1 MVDLRGPNG
10 VRGSFLLVAA
20 LGSFGGVGAAGSSKA
35 QAGPTAAPTA
45 GATTGAKGTSAP
57 SAPTPGAPKPTT
69 GATAAPAAAAINL
82 LIEGQ
87 RKRDLEDLQRQSV
100 VAALAQM
107 KVNVDWR
114 EHKLAELTDWRDRI
128 EVVALVHREQGLVLD
143 WRSMTLGELNDIRLR
158 SAKAADLAQ
167 SFGVTVDWRLF
178 SWRQL
183 EELRR
188 ALTRIQA
195 APDSPTAEARRKTR
209 QAGAALPPP
218 APPRVKSGRD
228 TDAITEL

>member
-1 MVDLRGPNG
+1 MTTA
-10 VRGSFLLVAA
+10 GSFLLVAA

-82 LIEGQ
+82 PIEGQ

-100 VAALAQM
+100 AAALAQM

-128 EVVALVHREQGLVLD
+128 EVVIVTPNDTLTIPRGEIQSLTQAQLSMMPEGLL
-143 WRSMTLGELNDIRLR
+143 EPLNPQEVRDLIYYLR
-158 SAKAADLAQ
+158 QSGQVPLPKAAQ
-167 SFGVTVDWRLF
+167 
-178 SWRQL
+178 
-183 EELRR
+183 
-188 ALTRIQA
+188 
-195 APDSPTAEARRKTR
+195 
-209 QAGAALPPP
+209 
-218 APPRVKSGRD
+218 
-228 TDAITEL
+228 